1 MFAFRTKQRKAL
13 TEISDILKHVNQVK
27 HDLRNKKHKEGGEN
41 VIEHD
46 ACGPLDIS
54 VSPGDGERLNDV
66 KEPEKDEGEET
77 PSEILRVK
85 EHGDKHSCKFISDN
99 AAVVM
104 HAQGNLG
111 FGTGKGGK
119 YTKAENKN
127 NIYPPRQI
135 NQDGTNGQSG
145 K

>member
-46 ACGPLDIS
+46 ARGTFNLF
-54 VSPGDGERLNDV
+54 VSPGDRERLYDV

-104 HAQGNLG
+104 HTQGSFG

-119 YTKAENKN
+119 YTKTKYKKN
-127 NIYPPRQI
+127 ADVPREI
-135 NQDGTNGQSG
+135 D
-145 K
+145 